1 MDNKAIA
8 REFKLLSQLLEFHG
22 ENSFKIRAI
31 ATVADKLRKLPFDIT
46 SKTHEEMSEVPG
58 IGKSSALKI
67 KEILDNGRLK
77 ELEDLVQQSPP
88 GIINLLKIK
97 GIGPKKLAVIWQEL
111 GIDNLGELWY
121 ACKDNKITKLKGFG
135 QKTQDELKL
144 IVEFTMENQD
154 KFRYA
159 DMELFANDISNSLKK
174 QLKKG
179 SLVSFTGPLRRC
191 CEIFK
196 TIDILVT

>member
-58 IGKSSALKI
+58 IGKSSAIKI
-67 KEILDNGRLK
+67 KEILDNGSLR
-77 ELEDLVQQSPP
+77 ELEDLIQQSPP
-88 GIINLLKIK
+88 GIISLLKIK
-97 GIGPKKLAVIWQEL
+97 GIGPKKLAIIWQEL

-121 ACKDNKITKLKGFG
+121 ACKDDKISKLKGFG

-144 IVEFTMENQD
+144 IVEFSMENQD

-159 DMELFANDISNSLKK
+159 DIEPFANEILNSFKK
-174 QLKKG
+174 QIKEDTLI
-179 SLVSFTGPLRRC
+179 SFTGPL
-191 CEIFK
+191 
-196 TIDILVT
+196 